1 MTAIIFE
8 KGKRPMTERNRLG
21 LSGNALKLIAVVSM
35 FIDHAGVVLF
45 PHVVLLRVIG
55 RLAFP
60 IFAFMLAEGC
70 EKTRNKPR
78 HFLSVFV
85 LGCVCQLVYYLY
97 DGDTYMNI
105 LITLSLSILLV
116 YALQYAKAALF
127 GGCRWGKKVFA
138 AAVFLLAVAAVW
150 LLNRY
155 VRIDYGFWG
164 CMLPVTAS
172 LLRPAAN
179 GAPAALARLDTLTV
193 RVAAFTVGLVV
204 LAIAA
209 GGVQIY
215 SLCAVPLLL
224 LYSGQRGKGRM
235 KWFFYVFYPT
245 HLAAL
250 ELISLVWRG

>member
-1 MTAIIFE
+1 
-8 KGKRPMTERNRLG
+8 MTERKSCG

-45 PHVVLLRVIG
+45 PHVIVLRVIG

-85 LGCVCQLVYYLY
+85 LGCGCQLVYYLY

-105 LITLSLSILLV
+105 LITLSLSILLL

-127 GGCRWGKKVFA
+127 GGCGWGKKLLA
-138 AAVFLLAVAAVW
+138 TSVFLLVVAAIWV
-150 LLNRY
+150 LNRY

-164 CMLPVTAS
+164 CMLPVMAS
-172 LLRPAAN
+172 LLRPTST
-179 GAPAALARLDTLTV
+179 GAPAALVTLDT
-193 RVAAFTVGLVV
+193 RVVQVATFTAGLVI
-204 LAIAA
+204 LAAVT
-209 GGVQIY
+209 GGVQVY

-224 LYSGQRGKGRM
+224 LYSGQRGKWRM
-235 KWFFYVFYPT
+235 KWFFYIFYPT

>member
-1 MTAIIFE
+1 MA
-8 KGKRPMTERNRLG
+8 ERKHLG
-21 LSGNALKLIAVVSM
+21 LSGNALKLIAAVSM

-45 PHVVLLRVIG
+45 PHIILLRVIG

-70 EKTRNKPR
+70 EKTRNKGR
-78 HFLSVFV
+78 YFLSVFV
-85 LGCVCQLVYYLY
+85 LGCGCQLVYYLY

-116 YALQYAKAALF
+116 YALQYAKAAVF
-127 GGCRWGKKVFA
+127 GGCKLSKKVFA

-150 LLNRY
+150 VLNRY

-164 CMLPVTAS
+164 CMLPVMAS
-172 LLRPAAN
+172 LLRPTPT
-179 GAPAALARLDTLTV
+179 GAPAVLARLDTLAV
-193 RVAAFTVGLVV
+193 QVAAFAAGLVI
-204 LAIAA
+204 LAAVT
-209 GGVQIY
+209 GGVQVY

-224 LYSGQRGKGRM
+224 LYSGQRGKWRM
-235 KWFFYVFYPT
+235 KWFFYIFYPT

-250 ELISLVWRG
+250 ELVSLLWRG